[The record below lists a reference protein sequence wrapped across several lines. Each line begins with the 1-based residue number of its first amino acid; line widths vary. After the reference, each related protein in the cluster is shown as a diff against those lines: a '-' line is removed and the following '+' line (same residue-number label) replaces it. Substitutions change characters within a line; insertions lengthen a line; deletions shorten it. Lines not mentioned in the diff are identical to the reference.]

1 MAANTQTPITTKKKF
16 ITNYFFWASIFLLAL
31 SVTGFSDNLFYDV
44 GQESNSDPKF
54 IIHGLFF
61 LAWFIILVIQSS
73 HARKGNIK
81 THMTLGMTGMF
92 IGLGV
97 ILSTF
102 YVFMVI
108 YEGWSA
114 MEFFVKANRV
124 FTTSFAVLI
133 LLAYLKRKNS
143 VEHKRY
149 LYMGTLYVLGPVL
162 DRVAGKIM
170 SVDELLPVVIFE
182 LIIWNS
188 LFISL
193 FVYDWLM
200 LKKVH
205 PISWVGFIWF
215 YVVWLLST
223 LI

>member
-1 MAANTQTPITTKKKF
+1 
-16 ITNYFFWASIFLLAL
+16 
-31 SVTGFSDNLFYDV
+31 
-44 GQESNSDPKF
+44 
-54 IIHGLFF
+54 
-61 LAWFIILVIQSS
+61 
-73 HARKGNIK
+73 
-81 THMTLGMTGMF
+81 
-92 IGLGV
+92 
-97 ILSTF
+97 
-102 YVFMVI
+102 
-108 YEGWSA
+108 

-170 SVDELLPVVIFE
+170 SVDELLLVVIFE

-193 FVYDWLM
+193 FVYDWLT

-223 LI
+223 LV

>member
-1 MAANTQTPITTKKKF
+1 MASNPHTPVPIKKKF
-16 ITNYFFWASIFLLAL
+16 ITNYFFWASVFLLAL

-61 LAWFIILVIQSS
+61 LSWFIIMVIQSS
-73 HARKGNIK
+73 YARKGNIK
-81 THMTLGMTGMF
+81 THMTLGITGMF

-102 YVFMVI
+102 YVFVVI
-108 YEGWSA
+108 YEGWSE

-170 SVDELLPVVIFE
+170 SVDELLLVVIFE

-193 FVYDWLM
+193 FVYDWLT

-223 LI
+223 LV